1 MKQLFYALY
10 IVPCIIFGQEKPLSS
25 IHLVIDS
32 LKNQVIYISQDSLVR
47 LDATDLSTIGV
58 QKILSP
64 KTVDFY
70 PIIREN
76 KLIFVEEKGGDVFE
90 LSKKDSLVRIENSNI
105 KNFLIGSAIFIK
117 KDTLFRHG
125 GYGYWSQSNFFTQS
139 QIHL

>member
-10 IVPCIIFGQEKPLSS
+10 IVPCIIFGQEKPLSN

-64 KTVDFY
+64 KQ
-70 PIIREN
+70 
-76 KLIFVEEKGGDVFE
+76 LIF
-90 LSKKDSLVRIENSNI
+90 I
-105 KNFLIGSAIFIK
+105 
-117 KDTLFRHG
+117 
-125 GYGYWSQSNFFTQS
+125 Q
-139 QIHL
+139 